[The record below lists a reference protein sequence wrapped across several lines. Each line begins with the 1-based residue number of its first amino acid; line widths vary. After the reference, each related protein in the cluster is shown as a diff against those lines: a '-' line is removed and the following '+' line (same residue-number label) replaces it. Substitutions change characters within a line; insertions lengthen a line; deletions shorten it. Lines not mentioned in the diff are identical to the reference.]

1 VSAVNRVDPT
11 EAPEPTDLDATRVLH
26 YARTA
31 DILEAIANDTK
42 VVTLCGVRRRPTLPV
57 TDRPVC
63 EACALI
69 AVGIR

>member
-1 VSAVNRVDPT
+1 VTGP
-11 EAPEPTDLDATRVLH
+11 VLH
-26 YARTA
+26 YARTV
-31 DILEAIANDTK
+31 DILEAIANDAK

-69 AVGIR
+69 AVGVR